1 MNALQRGKN
10 QRFYGYQ
17 SRCSTTE
24 LQQTCGSYGYA
35 IILGSYENKF
45 TILLGV
51 DCWSVAYSYITDNKW
66 GGGFYFQL
74 QEQMMFDS

>member
-24 LQQTCGSYGYA
+24 LEETYGSYGYA
-35 IILGSYENKF
+35 IILGSYKKNPSYCLAW
-45 TILLGV
+45 I
-51 DCWSVAYSYITDNKW
+51 VAQWHTHTDNKW
-66 GGGFYFQL
+66 GGGCYFQL